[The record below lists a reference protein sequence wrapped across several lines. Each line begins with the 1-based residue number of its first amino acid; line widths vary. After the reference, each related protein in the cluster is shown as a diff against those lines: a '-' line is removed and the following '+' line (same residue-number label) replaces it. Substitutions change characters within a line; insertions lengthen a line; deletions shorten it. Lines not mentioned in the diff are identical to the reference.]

1 MTDSN
6 RWSAYL
12 GILPDSRKPGR
23 VLESAV
29 IPSRLSIEEQKLE
42 EKRVA
47 IYSKMTGG
55 EVQWDYV
62 GDSSLTRVG
71 SRALGVVGLVRW
83 SVGRLLWLALELVIS
98 GVVLAFSLIFAA
110 NVFGF
115 VRAMVR
121 DRVYGE
127 AFVQVQ

>member
-1 MTDSN
+1 M
-6 RWSAYL
+6 
-12 GILPDSRKPGR
+12 
-23 VLESAV
+23 
-29 IPSRLSIEEQKLE
+29 
-42 EKRVA
+42 A

-55 EVQWDYV
+55 GVQWDYV
-62 GDSSLTRVG
+62 GDSSLTR
-71 SRALGVVGLVRW
+71 RALGVVGLVRW